1 MHKNIVELS
10 TKLVMRV
17 APQEAAQEIPVDKD
31 KNEALAPDGSGETLL
46 IGIAPN
52 ACAPRNIREAKPESD
67 VLFLNFDSSFAST
80 AQQSVPLL
88 ITDPVNGHLPNG
100 LLTI

>member
-17 APQEAAQEIPVDKD
+17 APQEAAQEISVDKD

-52 ACAPRNIREAKPESD
+52 ACAPRNIREAKSD

-80 AQQSVPLL
+80 AQQTVPLL